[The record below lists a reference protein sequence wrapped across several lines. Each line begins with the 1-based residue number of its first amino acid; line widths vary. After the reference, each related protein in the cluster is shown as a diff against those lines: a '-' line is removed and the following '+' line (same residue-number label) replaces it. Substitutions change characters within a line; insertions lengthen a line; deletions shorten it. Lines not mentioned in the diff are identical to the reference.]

1 MTVRSEV
8 GGTCPRCRAPYD
20 VDQEYCLECGARL
33 PPSGALPPGVD
44 SAWRRRRPKGP
55 WIAPVLAGL
64 LIAMAMTGIA
74 ILIARS
80 TDSDAR
86 SILVATGATGF
97 SPPTT
102 ETLTT
107 PETGATATET
117 LPTAPTTTQAEPTPP
132 PRTLVEWPPSQ
143 SGYTVVIASLPSS
156 GGRAQALRKAREA
169 LRSGLPEV
177 GVIDSGEFSSLH
189 PGYYVVF
196 SGIYENQREAVR
208 AAPRVQELY
217 PAAYLRQI
225 SR

>member
-20 VDQEYCLECGARL
+20 VDQEYCLECGSRL
-33 PPSGALPPGVD
+33 PPSGALPPGVA
-44 SAWRRRRPKGP
+44 SAWRRRTSGS
-55 WIAPVLAGL
+55 WLAPVLVGL
-64 LIAMAMTGIA
+64 LIAAAMTGIA
-74 ILIARS
+74 ILIARG

-86 SILVATGATGF
+86 NVLIATGATGF
-97 SPPTT
+97 SQPTT

-107 PETGATATET
+107 PETAQTATET
-117 LPTAPTTTQAEPTPP
+117 QPATTEAAPTPP

-143 SGYTVVIASLPSS
+143 SGYTVVIASLPASA
-156 GGRAQALRKAREA
+156 GRAQALRKAREA

-177 GVIDSGEFSSLH
+177 GVLESGEFSSLH

-196 SGIYENQREAVR
+196 SGIHENQRDALRGV
-208 AAPRVQELY
+208 PRVQELY